1 MNRTIYPLVHFTA
14 CSFLNA
20 LPLIFPPSLGKRDLS
35 QGLKWMGLPLV
46 LFCLMPL
53 CSLSLKVYT
62 VAVMVA
68 FALPPHHKRSL
79 DCEEIRDLQCLNAG
93 VFLPASIFK

>member
-1 MNRTIYPLVHFTA
+1 MNHTIYPLVHFTA

-20 LPLIFPPSLGKRDLS
+20 LRLIFPPSLGKRDLS

-53 CSLSLKVYT
+53 YSLSLKVYT
-62 VAVMVA
+62 VTVIVVA
-68 FALPPHHKRSL
+68 FALHSHHK
-79 DCEEIRDLQCLNAG
+79 
-93 VFLPASIFK
+93 